1 MFRGEYL
8 QKLNCLIF
16 DLDGTLADSYNVFLK
31 AFKIVAEEFNLKTAD
46 LSSEHLKN
54 LGTRE
59 ILNELGVSLIQLPF
73 ITKRGREE
81 MWKLR
86 EELYLFNDVEET
98 LNTFIK
104 EGVHLAILTSNSS
117 ELVHYLIPESIA
129 EHIDILKPSALFGK
143 AGAIKKYCK
152 EKKFIKAEVGYVG
165 DETRDIEAANDAE
178 VNSIAVSY
186 GFNSKIALQ
195 KYSPTLIIDD
205 FKSLLKL
212 TK

>member
-1 MFRGEYL
+1 M
-8 QKLNCLIF
+8 
-16 DLDGTLADSYNVFLK
+16 DGTLVDSYLVFLK

-46 LSSEHLKN
+46 LSSEHLKDM
-54 LGTRE
+54 GTRE

-86 EELYLFNDVEET
+86 KELNLFNDVEET
-98 LNTFIK
+98 LNILIK
-104 EGVHLAILTSNSS
+104 DGVQLAILTSNSS
-117 ELVHYLIPESIA
+117 ELVHELIPLSIA
-129 EHIDILKPSALFGK
+129 KRMDILKPSALFGK
-143 AGAIKKYCK
+143 AGAIKKYCS
-152 EKKFIKAEVGYVG
+152 EKQLDKTEVGYVG
-165 DETRDIEAANDAE
+165 DETRDIEAANDAG